1 MGDKQGQ
8 TMHLVA
14 FMESGRLRIGVLDRG
29 PGEVVDL
36 EQVATDLPS
45 DLLGLI
51 SMGEA
56 VLTAVRRAYD
66 SGRARI
72 PLADVDLKAPIP
84 RPARNIFCVGKNYRD
99 HLKELGPLGTPPG
112 AGDASIP
119 EVPIF
124 FTKATSTVIGPGE
137 PILAGLDP
145 TQSVDYEG
153 ELAVIIGRGGRG
165 IKRSEALDH
174 VYGFTIVN
182 DVTSRRLQKLHNQWF
197 LGKSIDSF
205 CPMGPALV
213 TRDALDDP
221 SSLRVHTRVN
231 EELRQD
237 GAVADMIFPIPVLIE
252 TLSRTVTLEPGD
264 IIATG
269 TPAGV
274 GMGYSPPRY
283 LQDGD
288 QVAVTIEPIGTLSN
302 PVA

>member
-1 MGDKQGQ
+1 
-8 TMHLVA
+8 MHLVT
-14 FMESGRLRIGVLDRG
+14 FMESGRPRIGVLDRER
-29 PGEVVDL
+29 GEVVDL
-36 EQVATDLPS
+36 EWVAADLPH
-45 DLLGLI
+45 DMLGLI
-51 SMGEA
+51 AMGETA
-56 VLTAVRRAYD
+56 LAAVRRAYE
-66 SGRARI
+66 SGKARM
-72 PLADVDLKAPIP
+72 PLAEVRLRAPIP

-99 HLKELGPLGTPPG
+99 HLKELGPLGAVPG
-112 AGDASIP
+112 AADASIP

-165 IKRSEALDH
+165 IKQSQALDH
-174 VYGFTIVN
+174 VYGYTIVN
-182 DVTSRRLQKLHNQWF
+182 DVTSRRLQTLHHQWF

-213 TRDALDDP
+213 TRDALGDLP
-221 SSLRVHTRVN
+221 TVRVRTYVN

-237 GAVADMIFPIPVLIE
+237 GWVADMIFPVPVLIE
-252 TLSRTVTLEPGD
+252 TLSRTITLEPGD

-302 PVA
+302 PIA

>member
-1 MGDKQGQ
+1 
-8 TMHLVA
+8 MHLVT
-14 FMESGRLRIGVLDRG
+14 FMESGRLRIGVLDRER
-29 PGEVVDL
+29 GEVVDL
-36 EQVATDLPS
+36 ERVAADLPH
-45 DLLGLI
+45 DMLGLI
-51 SMGEA
+51 AMGD
-56 VLTAVRRAYD
+56 TALAEVRRAYEA
-66 SGRARI
+66 GKARM
-72 PLADVDLKAPIP
+72 PLTDVVLRAPIP

-99 HLKELGPLGTPPG
+99 HLKELGPLGAAPG
-112 AGDASIP
+112 AADASMP

-165 IKRSEALDH
+165 IKQSHALDH
-174 VYGFTIVN
+174 VYGYTIVN
-182 DVTSRRLQKLHNQWF
+182 DVTSRRLQTLHHQWF

-213 TRDALDDP
+213 THDALGDP
-221 SSLRVHTRVN
+221 STVRVRTHVN

-237 GAVADMIFPIPVLIE
+237 GSVADMIFPVPVLIE
-252 TLSRTVTLEPGD
+252 TLSRTITLEPGD

-302 PVA
+302 SIT

>member
-1 MGDKQGQ
+1 
-8 TMHLVA
+8 MHLVT
-14 FMESGRLRIGVLDRG
+14 FMESGRVRIGVLDRERA
-29 PGEVVDL
+29 EVVDL
-36 EQVATDLPS
+36 ERVAADLPH
-45 DLLGLI
+45 DMLGLI
-51 SMGEA
+51 TMGE
-56 VLTAVRRAYD
+56 TALAALRGAYE
-66 SGRARI
+66 SGKARM
-72 PLADVDLKAPIP
+72 PLADVGLMAPIP

-99 HLKELGPLGTPPG
+99 HLKELGPLGAPPG
-112 AGDASIP
+112 AADASIP

-124 FTKATSTVIGPGE
+124 FTKATSTVVGPGE

-165 IKRSEALDH
+165 IKQSQALDH
-174 VYGFTIVN
+174 VYGYTIVN
-182 DVTSRRLQKLHNQWF
+182 DVTSRRLQTLHHQWF

-213 TRDALDDP
+213 TRAALGDP
-221 SSLRVHTRVN
+221 PSVRVQTHVN

-237 GAVADMIFPIPVLIE
+237 GAVADMIFPVPVLIE
-252 TLSRTVTLEPGD
+252 TLSRTITLEPGD

-274 GMGYSPPRY
+274 GIGYSPPRF